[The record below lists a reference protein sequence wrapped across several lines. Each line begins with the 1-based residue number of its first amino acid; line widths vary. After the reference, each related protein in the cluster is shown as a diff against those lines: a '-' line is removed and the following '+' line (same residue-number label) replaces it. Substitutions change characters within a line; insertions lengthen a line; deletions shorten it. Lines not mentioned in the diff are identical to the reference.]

1 MKRNYRKIASYKKCN
16 ISLKIR
22 DKEMANINTFVINE
36 NLNLIKQYYSTI
48 ITNKRRAKGVYR
60 VVMIRRDRPTPLN
73 RNHYTTPPL

>member
-36 NLNLIKQYYSTI
+36 NLNLIKQYYS
-48 ITNKRRAKGVYR
+48 
-60 VVMIRRDRPTPLN
+60 
-73 RNHYTTPPL
+73 

>member
-36 NLNLIKQYYSTI
+36 NLNLFKQYYSTI
-48 ITNKRRAKGVYR
+48 ITNKRRAEGVYR
-60 VVMIRRDRPTPLN
+60 VVMIRRDRPTPIN
-73 RNHYTTPPL
+73 QHPNAKPPL